1 MIKKTFCYAQFQQPP
16 RVFFLLKIFII
27 PPQKKFRSCWPTQKV
42 ENTNALYVRIS
53 MIRELFETFCRFF
66 PNNYETTGEKSRL
79 IGVTTKILRPLLKSI
94 PKMTKTPVK
103 TLP

>member
-1 MIKKTFCYAQFQQPP
+1 MIKKKYLLRTISATP
-16 RVFFLLKIFII
+16 RCFFLLKSFII
-27 PPQKKFRSCWPTQKV
+27 SPPKKFRSCWPTQKV